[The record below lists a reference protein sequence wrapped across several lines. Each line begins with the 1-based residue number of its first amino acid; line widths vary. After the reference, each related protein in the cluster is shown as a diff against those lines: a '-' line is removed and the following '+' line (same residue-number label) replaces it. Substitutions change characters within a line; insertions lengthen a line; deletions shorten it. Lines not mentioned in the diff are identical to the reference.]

1 MVTQDTR
8 KISATIRQYFPA
20 STLSDDTKVEW
31 LSVFEEVGLDY
42 RNDAERICIGI
53 RRAAQ
58 NRNPSN
64 PQCLTPDELKRHL
77 RAVMNPTQTLSDVA
91 DEYERKKA
99 QEERERD
106 EYTAQAR
113 REVERVEA
121 LGDKIIEEMTQVA
134 IEGETT
140 RFGRDY
146 FQRANWRTSCTLR
159 RAILKAYAEKQQTH
173 TMEEV
178 I

>member
-1 MVTQDTR
+1 M
-8 KISATIRQYFPA
+8 KISEMIKFHFKFAKLDR
-20 STLSDDTKVEW
+20 DTWVEW
-31 LSVFEEVGLDY
+31 IAMIDSLDLDMDVE
-42 RNDAERICIGI
+42 RDAETVRRAI
-53 RRAAQ
+53 RRAAE
-58 NRNPSN
+58 NRDPKDPHCINPT
-64 PQCLTPDELKRHL
+64 QLKSHI
-77 RAVMNPTQTLSDVA
+77 RAVMNPTQTVSDVA

-134 IEGETT
+134 IDGETT

-146 FQRANWRTSCTLR
+146 FQRADWRTSCTLR